1 MKHIVKF
8 TESERGCGGEV
19 WYNPYSSEEEAR
31 KEVKESMVAFV
42 EVCSDNLLLVKEDG
56 AIRRVRAEDGI
67 IRLKDVYKLSGA
79 VFGMVKVDATA
90 KIEADAV
97 IYLLSQMRV
106 QIPVVEKS
114 TKKSK
119 LDITKVLNKD
129 WNNGYLK

>member
-8 TESERGCGGEV
+8 TESQRGWDGEM
-19 WYNPYSSEEEAR
+19 WYNAYDSEDESR

-56 AIRRVRAEDGI
+56 TIRRVRAEDGI
-67 IRLKDVYKLSGA
+67 IRLKDVYRLSGA

-90 KIEADAV
+90 KIETDAMV
-97 IYLLSQMRV
+97 YLLSQMRV
-106 QIPVVEKS
+106 QIPIVEKS

-129 WNNGYLK
+129 RNNG